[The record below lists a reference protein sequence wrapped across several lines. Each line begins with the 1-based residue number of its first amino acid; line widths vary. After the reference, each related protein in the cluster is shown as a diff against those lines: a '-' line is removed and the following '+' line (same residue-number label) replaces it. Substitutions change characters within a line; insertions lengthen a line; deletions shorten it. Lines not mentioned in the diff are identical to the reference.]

1 VIERLKNNYFIFVK
15 INNAFMQLISF
26 VKISNFKSFGEEI
39 TIDFSEPS
47 VIIGPNN
54 SGKTSVLQALAM
66 WNMGIKTWFREKGQ
80 GKSKSKIGTSIN
92 RLNITQ
98 VPIQEAKY
106 FWQNATVRTS
116 TINVELR
123 ISVGL
128 VFAGKIQECSVIFK
142 YFNAESIYCFPDE
155 TSLEVDGLLAY
166 ASELD
171 VKILYPMSGIAREE
185 PLIAEGRIDV
195 LVGQGQTSEVLR
207 NICYKIV
214 ENDEK
219 NNTNDWGIVTALMKK
234 LFGIDLLKPFFNV
247 PQGTVELSYMIP
259 GIASKKNSLDIGLSG
274 RGQQEMLLLIS
285 YIHIHKRSILL
296 LDEPDAHLEIL
307 RQKQVFSV
315 LKHLSEINGN
325 QIIIATHSEVIL
337 NEASDNNLVL
347 LLDGETI
354 NLADKKTI
362 KSALK
367 DYGLEHYYNAKLSKA
382 IIYIEGN
389 TDLEILRAFGS
400 KLKHPVVGILDDK
413 IYSYYVADNEPYSGL
428 DNEINIASGYYKSAK
443 NHFQAIQRCVP
454 TLKGIGIFDNDN
466 SNRTD
471 EIKADFALLY
481 WRKYEIENY
490 LTFPYVIEEYVID
503 YFRKQNQSEIELG
516 SIRNNVETMINQVI
530 LSELLNNNKQAYEGY
545 TKVSGELQKE
555 LFKTFLMN
563 RKASSFLDICFKTIS
578 DNFTLPL
585 IINKGNYCELVK
597 FVNLKDIEPEIKEK
611 LNYLIQYLK

>member
-1 VIERLKNNYFIFVK
+1 
-15 INNAFMQLISF
+15 MQLISY
-26 VKISNFKSFGEEI
+26 VKISNFKSFGENIRIE
-39 TIDFSEPS
+39 FSEPS

-80 GKSKSKIGTSIN
+80 GKSKSKMGTSIN

-98 VPIQEAKY
+98 VPIQAAKY
-106 FWQNATVRTS
+106 FWQNAFVRAA
-116 TINVELR
+116 NLLVELK
-123 ISVGL
+123 ITVGM
-128 VFAGKIQECSVIFK
+128 VFEGKIQECTIVFK

-155 TSLEVDGLLAY
+155 TSLDIEGLLAY

-214 ENDEK
+214 ENDQK
-219 NNTNDWGIVTALMKK
+219 NQTNDWAIVTDLMKK
-234 LFGIDLLKPFFNV
+234 LFGIELLKPFFNV

-259 GIASKKNSLDIGLSG
+259 GITSKKNSLDIGLSG

-285 YIHIHKRSILL
+285 YIHTHKKSILL

-315 LKHLSEINGN
+315 LKHLSEKNGN

-354 NLADKKTI
+354 NLADSSKKTI
-362 KSALK
+362 KAALK
-367 DYGLEHYYNAKLSKA
+367 DYGLEHYYKAKISKA
-382 IIYIEGN
+382 VIYIEGN
-389 TDLEILRAFGS
+389 TDLEILRAFAV
-400 KLKHPVVGILDDK
+400 KLKHLAENLLDDK
-413 IYSYYVADNEPYSGL
+413 IYSYYVTDNEPFSSL
-428 DNEINIASGYYKSAK
+428 ENDINKASGYYKSAK
-443 NHFQAIQRCVP
+443 NHFQAIRSCVP
-454 TLKGIGIFDNDN
+454 TLKGIGIFDSDN
-466 SNRTD
+466 ANRTD
-471 EIKADFALLY
+471 EIKPDLALLY

-490 LTFPYVIEEYVID
+490 LTFPYIIEDYVVE
-503 YFRKQNQSEIELG
+503 YFRRQNKTEIELG
-516 SIRNNVETMINQVI
+516 VVRNKVENIINQTI
-530 LSELLNNNKQAYEGY
+530 FSELLNKNQDAYDNY
-545 TKVSGELQKE
+545 LKISGELKKE
-555 LFKTFLMN
+555 LFKTFLSN
-563 RKASSFLDICFKTIS
+563 RKASHFLDVCFRSIS
-578 DNFTLPL
+578 EEFNLPL
-585 IINKGNYCELVK
+585 ILNKGNYYELVK
-597 FVNLKDIEPEIKEK
+597 FINPKDIESEIREK
-611 LNYLIQYLK
+611 LDYLTQYLQ

>member
-1 VIERLKNNYFIFVK
+1 
-15 INNAFMQLISF
+15 MQLINYI
-26 VKISNFKSFGEEI
+26 KISNFKSFGENICIE
-39 TIDFSEPS
+39 FSEPS

-80 GKSKSKIGTSIN
+80 GKSKSKMGTSIN

-106 FWQNATVRTS
+106 FWQNATVRTA
-116 TINVELR
+116 TINVELK
-123 ISVGL
+123 ITVGL
-128 VFAGKIQECSVIFK
+128 VFAGAIQECSVIFK

-155 TSLEVDGLLAY
+155 TSLDIEGLLAY

-214 ENDEK
+214 ENDQK
-219 NNTNDWGIVTALMKK
+219 NQTNDWATVTDLMKK
-234 LFGIDLLKPFFNV
+234 LFGIELLKPFFNV

-259 GIASKKNSLDIGLSG
+259 GITSKKNSLDIGLSG

-285 YIHIHKRSILL
+285 YIHTHKKSILL

-315 LKHLSEINGN
+315 LKHLSEKNGN

-354 NLADKKTI
+354 NLADSSKKTI
-362 KSALK
+362 KAALK
-367 DYGLEHYYNAKLSKA
+367 DYGLEHYYKAKISKA
-382 IIYIEGN
+382 VIYIEGN
-389 TDLEILRAFGS
+389 TDLEILRAFAV
-400 KLKHPVVGILDDK
+400 KLKHSAENLLDDK
-413 IYSYYVADNEPYSGL
+413 IYSYYVADNESSSSL
-428 DNEINIASGYYKSAK
+428 ENDINKAAGYYKSAK
-443 NHFQAIQRCVP
+443 NHFQAIRSCVS

-466 SNRTD
+466 ANSTD
-471 EIKADFALLY
+471 EIKSDLALLY
-481 WRKYEIENY
+481 WRRYEIENY
-490 LTFPYVIEEYVID
+490 LTFPYIIEDYVVE
-503 YFRKQNQSEIELG
+503 YFRRQKKTEIELE
-516 SIRNNVETMINQVI
+516 IVRNKVENIINQTI
-530 LSELLNNNKQAYEGY
+530 LAELLNNNQDAYEGY
-545 TKVSGELQKE
+545 LKISGELKKE
-555 LFKTFLMN
+555 LFKNFLSN
-563 RKASSFLDICFKTIS
+563 RKASQFLEICFQNIS
-578 DNFTLPL
+578 NEFNLPL
-585 IINKGNYCELVK
+585 ILNKGNYYELVRYI
-597 FVNLKDIEPEIKEK
+597 NIKDIEPEVKEK
-611 LNYLIQYLK
+611 LDYLTQYLQ